1 MVYCKSIGLAKLFRK
16 PIQWQ
21 LPAFPKVHVRKTC
34 HTLSNFLN
42 PDLRIPPQV
51 QAGRRCCRW
60 EAPAHRP
67 FFYRHWKRANF
78 QSRGGRLGSDLHIW
92 VVVPSPGSKA
102 TAQRRQAATR
112 CWPPCFFAAIQP
124 PAPTTLWPLN
134 TLVWPLHPGQT
145 NTSFSSSS
153 QQVK

>member
-51 QAGRRCCRW
+51 QAGGDVAVGKHLPTARSFTDI
-60 EAPAHRP
+60 ENGQISKAG
-67 FFYRHWKRANF
+67 
-78 QSRGGRLGSDLHIW
+78 GGRLGSDLHIW

-145 NTSFSSSS
+145 NTSFSS
-153 QQVK
+153 